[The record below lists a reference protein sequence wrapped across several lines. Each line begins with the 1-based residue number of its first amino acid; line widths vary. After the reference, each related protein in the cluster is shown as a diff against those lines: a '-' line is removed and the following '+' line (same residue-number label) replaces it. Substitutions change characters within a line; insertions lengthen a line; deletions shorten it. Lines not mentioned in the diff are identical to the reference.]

1 MKTWNDYKEYVKSI
15 NADEKKN
22 MEEIEEMAAI
32 VGALVQRR
40 NALGLSQRELA
51 ARCGMPQSSI
61 ARIESCKT
69 APNLDTLLKVMGTL
83 GLKLSVTTPEQP
95 KATA

>member
-15 NADEKKN
+15 DADEKKN

-32 VGALVQRR
+32 VGALVQQR

-61 ARIESCKT
+61 ARIESGKT
-69 APNLDTLLKVMGTL
+69 VPNLDTLLKVMGTL
-83 GLKLSVTTPEQP
+83 GLKLSVSASDPP

>member
-1 MKTWNDYKEYVKSI
+1 MNTWDDYKEYVKGI

-22 MEEIEEMAAI
+22 MEKIEAMAAI
-32 VGALVQRR
+32 VGALVQQR

-69 APNLDTLLKVMGTL
+69 VPNLDTLLKIMGTL
-83 GLKLSVTTPEQP
+83 GLKLRVTMLEQP